1 MIFQG
6 LFNIIDLYA
15 QEIELFY
22 NRIDKYFRN
31 KIYEH
36 FEKIAIDPEKN
47 NIDVRIQEIVD
58 FLMAEL
64 EDLGFRK
71 LLINNKFSD
80 ETIRAHGTEKEKITS
95 TIMLYEEKISPIVYE
110 LFLEMIVEYLF
121 DDSVVSVLMKFK
133 GRDLLPIEFMTELRN
148 LKNLFEEEPKK
159 QDNLRKYVQ
168 IRENVIEKF
177 KKNKTE
183 IEGLEYIDEPRY
195 KLQLVYLI
203 YRIIDFFHLQKLFD
217 FTQIKKYLKYQI
229 DEWLYSIPLV
239 SLKNPEPYFCGIYL
253 ADKLNVDVDLK
264 RIRYFLLNLY
274 DETVDEFEAPIIE
287 ATDRLYYYVKSLPIV
302 KLWLSE
308 EKLRRLFEA
317 DEEFFSHNNL
327 KSLETSQLVVIIKMY
342 KILGIEKEDEIQ
354 TLVAEIERRITPD
367 GIKQFRDGF
376 ISSEATYYTLF
387 CNYMRNSLERLEDFD
402 LLNNIIS
409 RIYRNLEI
417 LDFSKDMNYDLISEI
432 FYSCESL
439 KLINCIETKEM
450 IKHLA
455 SYLFP
460 NPVVRRIL
468 QTDKL
473 ACGCAKFRHLKVNRI
488 TGETIY

>member
-1 MIFQG
+1 
-6 LFNIIDLYA
+6 
-15 QEIELFY
+15 
-22 NRIDKYFRN
+22 DKYFRN
-31 KIYEH
+31 KIYEN
-36 FEKIAIDPEKN
+36 FEKVAIDPEKN
-47 NIDVRIQEIVD
+47 NINKISQKILD
-58 FLMAEL
+58 FLSKEL

-80 ETIRAHGTEKEKITS
+80 DSINVRGAEKNNLNS
-95 TIMLYEEKISPIVYE
+95 TIKLYEEKISPIIYE
-110 LFLEMIVEYLF
+110 LFLEIVVDYLV
-121 DDSVVSVLMKFK
+121 DENVVPILMKFK
-133 GRDLLPIEFMTELRN
+133 THGLLPIEFMTELRN
-148 LKNLFEEEPKK
+148 LKNLFEDEPKK

-168 IRENVIEKF
+168 IRENVIQKF
-177 KKNKTE
+177 KENKTE

-217 FTQIKKYLKYQI
+217 FSQIKKYLQYNI

-253 ADKLNVDVDLK
+253 ADKLNVQLNK
-264 RIRYFLLNLY
+264 KKIQYFLLNLY
-274 DETVDEFEAPIIE
+274 DETVDEFEAPITE

-308 EKLRRLFEA
+308 EKLKEMFHA
-317 DEEFFSHNNL
+317 DEKFFEPNNL

-342 KILGIEKEDEIQ
+342 KILGFEKEPEIK
-354 TLVAEIERRITPD
+354 TLVGEIERRITPD
-367 GIKQFRDGF
+367 GIKQHRDGF

-387 CNYMRNSLERLEDFD
+387 CNYMRNSLERLKNFD
-402 LLNNIIS
+402 LLNNIVS

-455 SYLFP
+455 KYLFP
-460 NPVVRRIL
+460 ERVVRKIL
-468 QTDKL
+468 QTEKI
-473 ACGCAKFRHLKVNRI
+473 ACGCPKFRHLKVNRI